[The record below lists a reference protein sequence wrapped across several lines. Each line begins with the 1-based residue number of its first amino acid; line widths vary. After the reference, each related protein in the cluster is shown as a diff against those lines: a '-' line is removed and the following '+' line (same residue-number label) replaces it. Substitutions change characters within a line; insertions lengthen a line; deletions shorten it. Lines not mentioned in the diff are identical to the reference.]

1 MGNFSRTR
9 LARTDDVVDVVAD
22 VAAPAALTAAA
33 LTLADGAGTND
44 GTIAAVTDA
53 ATALAGIQELAAQHA
68 KVVTDL
74 TALRATVAALRTAL
88 QTEA

>member
-9 LARTDDVVDVVAD
+9 LARTSDTVDVVAD
-22 VAAPAALTAAA
+22 VTAAAALTAAA

-68 KVVTDL
+68 KVVADL
-74 TALRATVAALRTAL
+74 TEIRSTLNDLIAALG
-88 QTEA
+88 TEA